1 MKERFYL
8 KKEECFNIH
17 VSIPLIIILGHR
29 LYTPIKVNFY
39 IILLL
44 SLNKLQEFKKK
55 VFYIV
60 LNMTVSQK
68 IPFPDL
74 VICKGRNCKRLII
87 SHRSFFCGA
96 VVITTYIPTTLITEN
111 IRKTSIIL
119 ILLMRRTR
127 VL

>member
-8 KKEECFNIH
+8 KKEECFNIP
-17 VSIPLIIILGHR
+17 IPLKLILGHR

-44 SLNKLQEFKKK
+44 SLNKFQEFKKK
-55 VFYIV
+55 RFFLYCFKYDGVA
-60 LNMTVSQK
+60 K
-68 IPFPDL
+68 IPFPDC
-74 VICKGRNCKRLII
+74 VSCKGRNCKRLII
-87 SHRSFFCGA
+87 SHRSFFCVEA
-96 VVITTYIPTTLITEN
+96 YIPTTLITEN